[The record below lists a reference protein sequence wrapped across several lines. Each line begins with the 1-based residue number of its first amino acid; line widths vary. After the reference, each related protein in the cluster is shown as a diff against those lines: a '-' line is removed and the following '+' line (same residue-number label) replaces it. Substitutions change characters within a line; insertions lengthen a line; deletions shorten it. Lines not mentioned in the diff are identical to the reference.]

1 MRMSKVF
8 ISYSWDSDEHK
19 RWVRRLSDE
28 LNSAGIET
36 LLDEKD
42 IPLGERFT
50 VFMERSISESD
61 FVLLVLTPEYK
72 RKADNR
78 LNVASGVGYED
89 QIMTNEVND
98 DNKKHRKYIPVLAK
112 GSWTESTPIWAKGK
126 RGVDFTTDS
135 NRKKDWPL
143 LVSTL
148 KGKTAKVITPTTA
161 NRIITTTPSNGI
173 VAPTPIIPVKKGGR
187 VIAVG
192 QNDEGQRNVSGWS
205 DIAAVA
211 AGDYHTV
218 GLKRDGT
225 VVAVGYNSN
234 GQCDVS
240 KWRNI
245 TAIAAGAIHTVGI
258 VGE

>member
-28 LNSAGIET
+28 LNDAGIET

-89 QIMTNEVND
+89 QIMTEEVNEL
-98 DNKKHRKYIPVLAK
+98 NNHIKYIPVLASGGWK
-112 GSWTESTPIWAKGK
+112 ESTPKWAKGK

-173 VAPTPIIPVKKGGR
+173 VTSTPIITVKKGGR
-187 VIAVG
+187 VVAVG
-192 QNDEGQRNVSGWS
+192 RNDEGQRNVSGWS

-211 AGDYHTV
+211 AGDRHTV

-225 VVAVGYNSN
+225 VVAVGYNKY

-245 TAIAAGAIHTVGI
+245 TAIAAGGYHTVGI